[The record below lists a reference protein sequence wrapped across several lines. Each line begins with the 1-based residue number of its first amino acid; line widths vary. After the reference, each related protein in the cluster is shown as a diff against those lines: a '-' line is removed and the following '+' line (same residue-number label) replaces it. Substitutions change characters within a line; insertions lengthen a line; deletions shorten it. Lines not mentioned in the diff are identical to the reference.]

1 MRSLAVVEFPNGTSQ
16 KFQLHR
22 VSCRSKIVGS
32 LMKVVVR
39 FLTKE
44 FTSGSG
50 TVRALGGVDFEV
62 RDREF
67 FGIIGPTGCGKTTLL
82 HIIAGLEQPTTGSV
96 EFVGEKRSK
105 SLVSMV
111 FQESALMPWR
121 SVEENVPLGPEFR
134 NEQPSV
140 LKRVSQ
146 FFLEVVRLLDFG
158 SARPYELSGGMKQK
172 VAIARALAN
181 DPEVILMDEPF
192 ASLDAQTR
200 LLMREELLRIWE
212 RDKKTVILVTHNLDE
227 AVMLCDRI
235 AVLSSA
241 PALIKSIV
249 TVDVPRP
256 RNFRSMKDPDF
267 ARCTEKIWDLLRYD
281 VDQAMRQNP

>member
-1 MRSLAVVEFPNGTSQ
+1 
-16 KFQLHR
+16 
-22 VSCRSKIVGS
+22 
-32 LMKVVVR
+32 MKVLVHSV
-39 FLTKE
+39 TKE
-44 FTSGSG
+44 FVTATG
-50 TVRALGGVDFEV
+50 TTRAIGGVNLEV

-82 HIIAGLEQPTTGSV
+82 HIIAGLEKPTQGTV
-96 EFVGEKRSK
+96 EFVGEKRTQSM
-105 SLVSMV
+105 VSMV

-121 SVEENVPLGPEFR
+121 TVEENVPLGAEFR
-134 NEQPSV
+134 QEEPSV
-140 LKRVSQ
+140 YKRVSR
-146 FFLEVVRLLDFG
+146 FFLEVVKLLDFAG
-158 SARPYELSGGMKQK
+158 ARPHELSGGMKQK

-181 DPEVILMDEPF
+181 DPEVVLMDEPF

-235 AVLSSA
+235 AVMSA
-241 PALIKSIV
+241 RPGLIKSVV

-256 RNFRSMKDPDF
+256 RTMKSMKDPDF
-267 ARCTEKIWDLLRYD
+267 SICMDKIWNLLKHD
-281 VDQAMRQNP
+281 VEHALDRARP